1 LLRPL
6 SLSDVLIAA
15 FPVPNMLKS
24 NETLKLS
31 EFTDAKESSRGVEN
45 MSIKASSMD
54 SVERILKFGMVGGGQ
69 GAFIGDVHRK
79 SATLDALASLTA
91 GCFSRN
97 YDNTLATGALWNVA
111 PDRLYRTY
119 GEMAQKEA
127 AREDGI
133 DFVIIVT
140 PNNSHYPVARTF
152 LENGIHVV
160 CDKPLALT
168 SKQGEEL
175 KALAEVKG
183 LLFCVTYTYIGYPMV
198 RQMREMIQNG
208 DIGAIRV
215 VTGRYIQGWLA
226 TELEAEGQKQ
236 ASWRCDPAQSGIAN
250 ATGDIGTHLE
260 NLISYTTGL
269 KMQSLCANLRPVGE
283 HRKLDNEAEV
293 LVRYKGGA
301 TGMMWVS
308 QIAIGRDNDLRIMVC
323 GEKGTIEWEQENP
336 NYLRVDMLG
345 EPTRIM
351 SRGNGYFYPAVNAM
365 NRIPAGH
372 VEGHFTACGNIYKAF
387 CLALTSKLSGKDAP
401 DLYYPG
407 VDAGVEG
414 NIFVEKCVEST
425 KRGVVWVDFK

>member
-1 LLRPL
+1 
-6 SLSDVLIAA
+6 
-15 FPVPNMLKS
+15 MLKS

>member
-1 LLRPL
+1 
-6 SLSDVLIAA
+6 
-15 FPVPNMLKS
+15 MLKS

-97 YDNTLATGALWNVA
+97 YDTTLATGALWNVA

-236 ASWRCDPAQSGIAN
+236 ASWRCDPAQSGLAN

-269 KMQSLCANLRPVGE
+269 KMQSLCASLRPVGE

>member
-1 LLRPL
+1 
-6 SLSDVLIAA
+6 
-15 FPVPNMLKS
+15 MLKS

-372 VEGHFTACGNIYKAF
+372 VEGHFTACGNIYKVF

>member
-1 LLRPL
+1 
-6 SLSDVLIAA
+6 
-15 FPVPNMLKS
+15 
-24 NETLKLS
+24 
-31 EFTDAKESSRGVEN
+31 
-45 MSIKASSMD
+45 MSIKAS
-54 SVERILKFGMVGGGQ
+54 RIDGVARVLKFGMVGGGQ

-79 SATLDALASLTA
+79 AATLDALAALKA

-97 YDNTLATGALWNVA
+97 FENTLATGALWNIA

-119 GEMAQKEA
+119 GEMAQNEA

-140 PNNSHYPVARTF
+140 PNNMHYPTAKAF

-175 KALAEVKG
+175 KALAEKQD
-183 LLFCVTYTYIGYPMV
+183 LLFCVTYEYIGFPMV
-198 RQMREMIQNG
+198 RQMREMIQHG

-215 VTGRYIQGWLA
+215 VSGRYIQGWLA
-226 TELEAEGQKQ
+226 TELEADGQKQ

-269 KMQSLCANLRPVGE
+269 RIQSLCANLRPVGE
-283 HRKLDNEAEV
+283 HRKLDNEAEI
-293 LVRYKGGA
+293 LVRYEGGA
-301 TGMMWVS
+301 TGLMWAS
-308 QIAIGRDNDLRIMVC
+308 QVAIGRDNDLRIIIC

-345 EPTRIM
+345 EPTRVM
-351 SRGNGYFYPAVNAM
+351 SRGNGYFYPVVNAM
-365 NRIPAGH
+365 SRIPSGH
-372 VEGHFTACGNIYKAF
+372 VEGHFTAFGNIYKAF
-387 CLALTSKLSGKDAP
+387 CLALSGKLSGKDAP

-407 VDAGVEG
+407 VDAGIEG

-425 KRGVVWVDFK
+425 ERGAVWVDFK